1 MKKIKIRI
9 KIICFCLLF
18 LLCGKV
24 LEYLLID
31 DSESFTRLMIHELYN
46 QDSNI
51 DVLFVGSSHC
61 YCSFNPEIM
70 DTALGKNTFN
80 AGSTLQGLDGSL
92 IMIKE
97 AVQEND
103 IQQIYLELYYDI
115 AFKEPYKERSE
126 MTTVYMLSDFLNP
139 SLRKVD
145 YLINA
150 SSKEHYANSFIL
162 ARRNW
167 EKLLDPGYITEL
179 WKKKATEDYK
189 SYAYTYAT
197 TYNEIYVGKGYMST
211 PLKMENGS
219 FFSNYSIDPLDISAI
234 SEDWKNSLLEIIN
247 YCKDNGIE
255 LTLVSA
261 PVSNFQLTAVGN
273 YDAYIDFVNEF
284 IRDTGIQYYDFNL
297 CKENYFPNDGTLFR
311 DMGHLNYPGAELF
324 DNLFMDFFS
333 GKISEDDLFYH
344 SYQEK
349 LEHLQEDIFG
359 ITSLED
365 PKQHCIA
372 IEPVAN
378 APVEEVTYKVTRYS
392 EAGEPVDVID
402 VLDPFPTIVYP
413 AGESGTFEVITYLSG
428 VQKGK
433 ITFFYGKG
441 E

>member
-1 MKKIKIRI
+1 MRKIKITI

-18 LLCGKV
+18 LLCGKIF
-24 LEYLLID
+24 EYLLID
-31 DSESFTRLMIHELYN
+31 DSESFTRLMIHELYT

-70 DTALGKNTFN
+70 DKALQKNTFN

-92 IMIKE
+92 IMIQE
-97 AVQEND
+97 AFQEND
-103 IQQIYLELYYDI
+103 IQQVYLELYYDI
-115 AFKEPYKERSE
+115 AFKEPYKERPE
-126 MTTVYMLSDFLNP
+126 MTTVYMLSDFLKP
-139 SLRKVD
+139 SLRKAD
-145 YLINA
+145 YLIHA
-150 SSKEHYANSFIL
+150 SSREHYANSFIL

-167 EKLLDPGYITEL
+167 EKLLEPGYIAEL
-179 WKKKATEDYK
+179 LSKKATEDYK

-211 PLKMENGS
+211 PLKMENGA

-234 SEDWKNSLLEIIN
+234 SEDWKKSLLEIIN

-273 YDAYIDFVNEF
+273 YDAYINFVNDF
-284 IRDTGIQYYDFNL
+284 IKDTGIKYYDFNL
-297 CKENYFPNDGTLFR
+297 CKESYFPNDGTLFR

-333 GKISEDDLFYH
+333 GKISEDELFYN

-349 LEHLQEDIFG
+349 LEHLPKDILG

-365 PKQHCIA
+365 IEQHCIA
-372 IEPVAN
+372 IEPVTN
-378 APVEEVTYKVTRYS
+378 APVEEVTYKVTRYP
-392 EAGEPVDVID
+392 EDKAAVDIID
-402 VLDPFPTIVYP
+402 ATEPFPTIFYP
-413 AGESGTFEVITYLSG
+413 AGEEGSFEVITYLSG
-428 VQKGK
+428 EQKGK
-433 ITFFYGKG
+433 ITFFYG
-441 E
+441 EDE